1 MKEDEMADSRI
12 LMPGADDAYRQSRQ
26 RLREAEIQLRDRIEE
41 VAAMRRA
48 LPLGPIVKDYEFTE
62 GGDRLRLSDL
72 FAPDKPQLILYHL
85 MYWSKEDEFCNMCS
99 TWIDGFNGITPHVT
113 QRVNF
118 GIASRAPSEILRAW
132 AKRRGWDR
140 LRLLSSS
147 SEFARDIGAED
158 ENGDPDSTI
167 VVFVKDGDRIRHTY
181 TAHAM
186 LEDRQRGI
194 DLLSPVWNLL
204 DLTPGGRGEDWYP
217 SNDAFDAWIRANSFA
232 SRSASAR

>member
-1 MKEDEMADSRI
+1 
-12 LMPGADDAYRQSRQ
+12 MPGADDAYRQSRE
-26 RLREAEIQLRDRIEE
+26 RLRQAEIQLRDRIEE

-48 LPLGPIVKDYEFTE
+48 MPPGPVVRDYEFFE
-62 GGDRLRLSDL
+62 NDNRIALSAL
-72 FAPDKPQLILYHL
+72 FAAGRPHLIVYHL

-99 TWIDGFNGITPHVT
+99 AWIDGFNGIAPHVT

-118 GIASRAPSEILRAW
+118 AIASRAPFDILRGW
-132 AKRRGWDR
+132 AERRGWDR

-167 VVFVKDGDRIRHTY
+167 VVFAKDGDRIRHTY
-181 TAHAM
+181 TAHSM

-217 SNDAFDAWIRANSFA
+217 SNEAFDAALRQV
-232 SRSASAR
+232 